1 MAKPV
6 KTQWDFGELFAEQP
20 TSTRESTP
28 EAPAHAPA
36 PQPLKPSRKILS
48 VTELTSQIRRILEG
62 QIGHVWVTG
71 EITNLRNQTSGH
83 IYFTLKDASAQL
95 SCVLFRG
102 ELFVER
108 TLLQDGRKVTLG
120 GELTVYE
127 TRGQYQLRVTQA
139 ELQGAGSLQ
148 AAFERLKQKLN
159 AEGLFANERKR
170 PLPQF
175 PQRIGLVTSPTGAAI
190 RDVLHVVERRNPSLG
205 ILLAPCRVQGDGA
218 GLEVAAA
225 IQLLNEYNSARL
237 RPADDQLP
245 IKDHIALEL
254 ILVTRGGGSPED
266 LWAFNEEVVARAIF
280 HSALPVVSAVGHE
293 IDFTI
298 SDFVADVRAATP
310 SAAAE
315 IITEGVFSS
324 CQFVGEAGARIRQLA
339 RQQIEDKR
347 ETLSRHRQRL
357 DRLRPRR
364 KFNNW
369 LQRLDDLQITLQ
381 RYADQS
387 MKRQRLAIRN
397 LSERL
402 LRVRPAVLLKQ
413 RREVSRQET
422 ERLHEQTRHR
432 MRELKNRI
440 ATLETRLRLLGPDQ
454 VLSRGYSITMDAE
467 TGKVLREAEPVEKGA
482 RIRTKLK
489 AGEIISTV
497 NSRETMEDCLENP
510 EVKAAEDSR
519 TPKR

>member
-6 KTQWDFGELFAEQP
+6 KTQWDFGELFAEQT
-20 TSTRESTP
+20 TSIP
-28 EAPAHAPA
+28 EAAPTPA
-36 PQPLKPSRKILS
+36 PGPPRQPLKPSRKILS

-83 IYFTLKDASAQL
+83 IYFTLKDANAQL

-102 ELFVER
+102 ELFVDR
-108 TLLQDGRKVTLG
+108 TLLEDGRKVTLG

-127 TRGQYQLRVTQA
+127 TRGQYQLRVMQA
-139 ELQGAGSLQ
+139 ELQGAGALQ

-159 AEGLFANERKR
+159 AEGLFAKERKR

-190 RDVLHVVERRNPSLG
+190 RDVLHVIERRNPSLE

-218 GLEVAAA
+218 ALEIAAA
-225 IQLLNEYNSARL
+225 IQLLNEYNSTQSHT
-237 RPADDQLP
+237 RPHELP
-245 IKDHIALEL
+245 IANHRTLDL

-266 LWAFNEEVVARAIF
+266 LWAFNEEVAARAIF

-324 CQFVGEAGARIRQLA
+324 HQFIGEVGARIRQRA
-339 RQQIEDKR
+339 RQQLQDKR
-347 ETLSRHRQRL
+347 NTLSQFRQRL
-357 DRLRPRR
+357 DRLHPRR
-364 KFNNW
+364 KFNDW
-369 LQRLDDLQITLQ
+369 LQHLDDLQTTLQ
-381 RYADQS
+381 RCAKQGA
-387 MKRQRLAIRN
+387 KRERQALRN

-413 RREVSRQET
+413 RRELLHQET

-432 MRELKNRI
+432 MRELKNCI
-440 ATLETRLRLLGPDQ
+440 GTLETRLRLLGPDQ
-454 VLSRGYSITMDAE
+454 VLARGYSITMDAE
-467 TGKVLREAEPVEKGA
+467 TGKVLREAKAVGKGA
-482 RIRTKLK
+482 RIKTKLK
-489 AGEIISTV
+489 SGEIASTV
-497 NSRETMEDCLENP
+497 ED
-510 EVKAAEDSR
+510 
-519 TPKR
+519 TPD

>member
-6 KTQWDFGELFAEQP
+6 KSQWDFGELFAEQTASAREP
-20 TSTRESTP
+20 APEKSTA
-28 EAPAHAPA
+28 APP
-36 PQPLKPSRKILS
+36 PQPLKPLRKILS

-71 EITNLRNQTSGH
+71 EITNLRNQSSGH

-102 ELFVER
+102 ELFVDR
-108 TLLQDGRKVTLG
+108 TLLEDGQKVTLG

-127 TRGQYQLRVTQA
+127 TRGQYQLRVMQA
-139 ELQGAGSLQ
+139 ELQGAGALQ

-159 AEGLFANERKR
+159 AEGLFAKERKR
-170 PLPQF
+170 PLPRF

-190 RDVLHVVERRNPSLG
+190 RDVLHVVERRNPGLE
-205 ILLAPCRVQGDGA
+205 IVLAPCRVQGDGA

-225 IQLLNEYNSARL
+225 IQLLNEYNSVRL
-237 RPADDQLP
+237 RPGGDQLP
-245 IKDHIALEL
+245 INDHIALDL

-324 CQFVGEAGARIRQLA
+324 CQFVGEAGARIRHLALQQIQVKRDTLA
-339 RQQIEDKR
+339 RF
-347 ETLSRHRQRL
+347 RQRH
-357 DRLRPRR
+357 DRLHPRR
-364 KFNNW
+364 KFNDW
-369 LQRLDDLQITLQ
+369 LQHLDDLQTTLQ
-381 RYADQS
+381 RCANQGI
-387 MKRQRLAIRN
+387 KCQRLALRN

-413 RREVSRQET
+413 RREVLRQET

-432 MRELKNRI
+432 MRELKNRL
-440 ATLETRLRLLGPDQ
+440 ATIETRLRLLGPDQ
-454 VLSRGYSITMDAE
+454 VLSRGYSITMDAD
-467 TGKVLREAEPVEKGA
+467 TGKVLREANAARKGKK
-482 RIRTKLK
+482 IRTKLK
-489 AGEIISTV
+489 SGAIISTV
-497 NSRETMEDCLENP
+497 EDTS
-510 EVKAAEDSR
+510 D
-519 TPKR
+519 